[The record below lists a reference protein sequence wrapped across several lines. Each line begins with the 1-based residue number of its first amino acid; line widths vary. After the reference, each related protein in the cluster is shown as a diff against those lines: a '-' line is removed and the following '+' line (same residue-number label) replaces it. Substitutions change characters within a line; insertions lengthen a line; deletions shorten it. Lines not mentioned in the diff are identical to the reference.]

1 MSSNFDKNSF
11 DEAMLRAQL
20 QKLDEVLAPALV
32 AELKEQA
39 QKSFKPFFVQSWK
52 HIEPGIEFL
61 DNWSVDAV
69 CDHLEAISTG
79 EIQNLVIQIPPRMS
93 KLISKD
99 TPILT
104 YNRGWTT
111 HGDLVVGDFVL
122 TPEGF
127 PVEVIHV
134 APDNIADTKVTFTNG
149 EEIYCNKE
157 HLWEVWDKNTRKISV
172 KETQEIYGKE
182 TRKDG
187 KKIRFRNFVSN
198 IEPIEFPEQKLP
210 LDPYYFGNW
219 LGDGYEKSNRITQH
233 PKDDSIIDKI
243 PYQVSTIN
251 QHPDTGVNC
260 YYFSHQGI
268 NTTLKSINVWGNKHI
283 PSVYKFSSIEQ
294 RKKLIA
300 GLIDSDGCSDS
311 NSRVLLINTNKTLI
325 DDIYEVLVS
334 LGQRPYIVFRDKDK
348 INENKKRSKSLQ
360 IISKKDCWVVGFQ
373 PTIDF
378 PIVLERK
385 KIKRTIKQR
394 RIAIKKIEYLKE
406 SEFKNGNC
414 ITINSERGVY
424 LVGKTLIPTHNST
437 IVSVSFPCW
446 QWIQNPSEKFIT
458 ASAIEKLVIRDAVRS
473 RRLLNTNWYKELN
486 PDLFLLPDVNQKS
499 RYENNFSG
507 YRITASV
514 SSGITGEGY
523 SILLCDD
530 LVKAQDANSRAI
542 MESTLEWWQM
552 AISTRRNSP
561 DARRV
566 LIMQRL
572 ATNDPIGWELDN
584 NPDIWTNLILP
595 MEFEPE
601 RKCITEIGWEDPRK
615 EKGEILWPERFPPK
629 EIKNLKKT
637 LGSVGWAAQYQQN
650 PVPLSGNIIK
660 KDWFKYYTI
669 PYNKFQ
675 SGSFELMIGSWD
687 LTFTDTGS
695 SYCVGQVWG
704 KKGSEKYLIYQY
716 RDKLD
721 VVEQLAAI
729 RKMKREYPAIR
740 AMLVEERA
748 NGHAVL
754 TMLKKEVPGL
764 IAINPKEIGA
774 GDKETRLAACSID
787 FEAGNVYFP
796 HQTVSPW
803 VLDVTEELTTF
814 PKSPHDD
821 IVDATTQALNWFA
834 SKAGLSSISHQMS
847 TEQVR
852 KEMQQEYIFSV
863 GQFGNLNMNTST
875 QKKSPNKNDFTEVH
889 TLPISETKKIFS

>member
-61 DNWSVDAV
+61 DNWSIDAI
-69 CDHLEAISTG
+69 CDHLEAVSTG

-93 KLISKD
+93 K
-99 TPILT
+99 
-104 YNRGWTT
+104 
-111 HGDLVVGDFVL
+111 
-122 TPEGF
+122 
-127 PVEVIHV
+127 
-134 APDNIADTKVTFTNG
+134 
-149 EEIYCNKE
+149 
-157 HLWEVWDKNTRKISV
+157 
-172 KETQEIYGKE
+172 
-182 TRKDG
+182 
-187 KKIRFRNFVSN
+187 
-198 IEPIEFPEQKLP
+198 
-210 LDPYYFGNW
+210 
-219 LGDGYEKSNRITQH
+219 
-233 PKDDSIIDKI
+233 
-243 PYQVSTIN
+243 
-251 QHPDTGVNC
+251 
-260 YYFSHQGI
+260 
-268 NTTLKSINVWGNKHI
+268 
-283 PSVYKFSSIEQ
+283 
-294 RKKLIA
+294 
-300 GLIDSDGCSDS
+300 
-311 NSRVLLINTNKTLI
+311 
-325 DDIYEVLVS
+325 
-334 LGQRPYIVFRDKDK
+334 
-348 INENKKRSKSLQ
+348 
-360 IISKKDCWVVGFQ
+360 
-373 PTIDF
+373 
-378 PIVLERK
+378 
-385 KIKRTIKQR
+385 
-394 RIAIKKIEYLKE
+394 
-406 SEFKNGNC
+406 
-414 ITINSERGVY
+414 
-424 LVGKTLIPTHNST
+424 ST

-729 RKMKREYPAIR
+729 RKMKREFPAIR

-863 GQFGNLNMNTST
+863 GQFGNLNM